1 MHIETNGLSGN
12 EEQRG
17 PGKERPAVAGGQQ
30 DRPGLVLLSGHWLTL
45 LGLFLVITAICTWF
59 FVLPSGQP
67 GHGENPY
74 KGLVVYV
81 ALPAVFF
88 LGLLL
93 SVLGV
98 VFGRRRILERL
109 QAGTVRAETMRQ
121 RLVLFLALT
130 IGANILIGSQA
141 TYRAITYMDTPQFCG
156 GVCHSERPEFVA
168 HRDSAHASVPCAECH
183 IAPGQ
188 KAWIEAK
195 MNGTRQLW
203 SEIRGTYA
211 KPVPPALAS
220 GHLVP
225 SRETCQ
231 HCHWAEK
238 IVATRLVLLPSY
250 ASDEHN
256 TASYTV
262 LLMLVGGA
270 RMPGIHHAHFAGGYE
285 IRYAASDAKLETI
298 PWVEWRDP
306 KTGETRTYLS
316 EGTKPEQAAAL
327 PKRMM
332 QCVDCHNRP
341 THDFPPTERALD
353 RALAL
358 GVIPSDLPFIR
369 KQGLAV
375 LQAAYPSSA
384 EAAARIPAA
393 IEAYYAETYPQ
404 IASARKADVAA
415 AGRALLALHDRN
427 VYPDLRVT
435 WGTYPNNLG
444 HMDSPGCFRCH
455 DGSHTTADKKH
466 TISQDCGVCHTLL
479 AQQETSPEILKTLGV
494 SEHIAAM
501 KKP

>member
-1 MHIETNGLSGN
+1 MRRDRED
-12 EEQRG
+12 RG
-17 PGKERPAVAGGQQ
+17 PGDDGTRAPGWQR
-30 DRPGLVLLSGHWLTL
+30 DRPGLVLLSGHWLTR
-45 LGLFLVITAICTWF
+45 LGLFLVITAICTWL

-81 ALPAVFF
+81 VLPALFF
-88 LGLLL
+88 LGVAIA
-93 SVLGV
+93 VLGV
-98 VFGRRRILERL
+98 FLGRRRILERVK
-109 QAGTVRAETMRQ
+109 AGTVRPETARQ
-121 RLVLFLALT
+121 RLVLFLALA
-130 IGANILIGSQA
+130 IGANVLIGSQA

-168 HRDSAHASVPCAECH
+168 HQDSAHASVPCAECH

-188 KAWIEAK
+188 KAWVEAK

-211 KPVPPALAS
+211 KPCPPALAS

-225 SRETCQ
+225 SRGTCE

-270 RMPGIHHAHFAGGYE
+270 RMPGIHQAHFAGGYE
-285 IRYAASDAKLETI
+285 IRYASSDAKLETI
-298 PWVEWRDP
+298 PWVEWRNP
-306 KTGETRTYLS
+306 KTGETRTYLV
-316 EGTKPEQAAAL
+316 EGTKPEEAAAL
-327 PKRMM
+327 PKRIM

-341 THDFPPTERALD
+341 THDFPPPERALD

-358 GVIPSDLPFIR
+358 GAIPSDLPFIR

-375 LQAAYPSSA
+375 LKSGYATGA
-384 EAAARIPAA
+384 EAAARIPPA
-393 IEAYYAETYPQ
+393 IEAYYAQAYPQ
-404 IASARKADVAA
+404 IASERKADVAA
-415 AGRALLALHDRN
+415 AGRALLALHDRK
-427 VYPDLRVT
+427 VYPDLNVT
-435 WGTYPNNLG
+435 WGSYPNNLG
-444 HMDSPGCFRCH
+444 HTDSPGCFRCH
-455 DGSHTTADKKH
+455 DGSHATADKKH
-466 TISQDCGVCHTLL
+466 TISQDCGVCHTVL
-479 AQQETSPEILKTLGV
+479 AQEETSPEILKTLGV
-494 SEHIAAM
+494 SDHIAAM